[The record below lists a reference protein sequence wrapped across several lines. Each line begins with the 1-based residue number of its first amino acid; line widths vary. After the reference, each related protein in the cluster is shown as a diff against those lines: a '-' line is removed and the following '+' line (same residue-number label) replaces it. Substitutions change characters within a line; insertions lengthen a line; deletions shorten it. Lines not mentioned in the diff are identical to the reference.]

1 MPEAEPRG
9 EERARSV
16 RRESDGSDD
25 AATTSDDIDMAD
37 PAQHGPA
44 GEATQREGV
53 QRIVQEVARDARA
66 VHDDVSFARL
76 VRSLDER
83 VTEVL
88 RLFGRT

>member
-1 MPEAEPRG
+1 
-9 EERARSV
+9 
-16 RRESDGSDD
+16 
-25 AATTSDDIDMAD
+25 MAD

-44 GEATQREGV
+44 GQAAQREGV
-53 QRIVQEVARDARA
+53 QRIVEEVARDARA
-66 VHDDVSFARL
+66 VHDEASFARL